1 MIRSFRIPHSP
12 LRIRQAFTLVE
23 LMVVLLILGILAAA
37 IVPNVVGRTDSAEH
51 TKAQSDIAIIEGLLD
66 QFYLDMGRYPTTEEG
81 LNALYYAPEQDQD
94 KWHGPYP
101 KKPIPKDPWGH
112 DYIYES
118 PGTHTS
124 LPYEV
129 SSYGRSGREGGEGA
143 DAPIISW
150 GEALEHEK

>member
-1 MIRSFRIPHSP
+1 MNRSFGARHSTFGIRS
-12 LRIRQAFTLVE
+12 AFTLIE
-23 LMVVLLILGILAAA
+23 LMVVLMILGILAVA
-37 IVPNVVGRTDSAEH
+37 IVPNVVGKTDRAKR
-51 TKAQSDIAIIEGLLD
+51 TKAQADIAVIEALLD

-112 DYIYES
+112 DYVYEC
-118 PGTHTS
+118 PGTHSS

-129 SSYGRSGREGGEGA
+129 SSYGRERQGGRRGRGRAGDQLGG
-143 DAPIISW
+143 DAR
-150 GEALEHEK
+150 A

>member
-1 MIRSFRIPHSP
+1 MNRPFGN
-12 LRIRQAFTLVE
+12 RQSAIGNLWGFTLVE

-37 IVPNVVGRTDSAEH
+37 IVPNVVGRTDSAKH

-81 LNALYYAPEQDQD
+81 LNALYYAPEQDQE

-112 DYIYES
+112 DYVYEC
-118 PGTHTS
+118 PGTHSS